1 VTSFRINLSARGII
15 RIVHPAGLNA
25 KFCLRIPALAR
36 EIINSGETISAL
48 SGVKG

>member
-1 VTSFRINLSARGII
+1 MGERRF
-15 RIVHPAGLNA
+15 
-25 KFCLRIPALAR
+25 FRIPALAR